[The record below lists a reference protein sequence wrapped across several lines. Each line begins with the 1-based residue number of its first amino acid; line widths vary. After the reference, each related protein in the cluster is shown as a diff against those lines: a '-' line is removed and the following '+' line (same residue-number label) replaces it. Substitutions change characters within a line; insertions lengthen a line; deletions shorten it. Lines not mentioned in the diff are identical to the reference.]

1 MGNHNTVTKEMGV
14 LHLTL
19 GARALPIMDHMSQ
32 SDPFLVVFKKQL
44 NGAFTAVK
52 RTEVVLNNCE
62 PRWEEITFQMGEVN
76 TEMLQDVVFKL
87 EILDD
92 DGDGAVEALAT
103 GVYRLDQL
111 EILRW
116 EISAKMKCPVCI
128 AHECLF

>member
-1 MGNHNTVTKEMGV
+1 MGTEEMGV
-14 LHLTL
+14 LHLAL
-19 GARALPIMDHMSQ
+19 GARALPKMDHTSQ
-32 SDPFLVVFKKQL
+32 SDPFLVIFKRQY

-62 PRWEEITFQMGEVN
+62 PSWKEITFHEGEVN
-76 TEMLQDVVFKL
+76 TDMLHAVIFKL

-111 EILRW
+111 VGNIG
-116 EISAKMKCPVCI
+116 MM
-128 AHECLF
+128 